1 MKASFIDCIFL
12 ILPEMVKKN
21 VLDWPWPVEF
31 RSLVLL
37 YMLFSWSENLYF
49 SHASSLWSV
58 WLNPLSPSILSL
70 CVDLRKSFSIFLYLE
85 PSRQPGHTSTVLLLV
100 QQEKL
105 TTLRVYYSSSL
116 PWERHAERPPVCS
129 QGVEGLGAKIT
140 NPVSR

>member
-12 ILPEMVKKN
+12 ILPEMVEKN

-70 CVDLRKSFSIFLYLE
+70 CVDLRKSFSIFLYLFFPTQ
-85 PSRQPGHTSTVLLLV
+85 PSPPVISPRWCILLQTLINGAEVVYLLLSLEKKTV
-100 QQEKL
+100 RFQETETHL
-105 TTLRVYYSSSL
+105 IHLHS
-116 PWERHAERPPVCS
+116 
-129 QGVEGLGAKIT
+129 
-140 NPVSR
+140 

>member
-70 CVDLRKSFSIFLYLE
+70 CVDLRKSFSIFLYLFFLMPFE
-85 PSRQPGHTSTVLLLV
+85 CFSMRMCIILDLWGVPKIEHWGWVS
-100 QQEKL
+100 
-105 TTLRVYYSSSL
+105 
-116 PWERHAERPPVCS
+116 WEVGIDIRTHYVPNR
-129 QGVEGLGAKIT
+129 
-140 NPVSR
+140 